1 MKNKNLLEKSNKMKD
16 ELMNIINAYIFKIE
30 RNDYLGS
37 FTTDCIKDVVNNL
50 RKASSNLDNAIF
62 SGDEEITSIYNQ
74 ALAKLNEF
82 ANLLNGD
89 SNYALQEGAKQILKH
104 CETINQV
111 ANEELIIPT
120 NVGNNLPQND
130 GFFLAR
136 KRKRVATKLEEL
148 NQVRNEILK
157 FEKKLEN
164 DIILQEKTKAE
175 LEDKMITEEN
185 ERILNEIDRRLT
197 SVESIIASLDVNK
210 SNYSAC
216 FTLLNN
222 IYERLRP
229 LVVNDTLLA
238 NDNLDRVDALLKI
251 ADLKNVLSTPKSALK
266 ILSIMNGDSEKILM
280 NIDQIDSKINDAI
293 AGNANTKISE
303 SALNRRNELLR
314 KKRERE
320 LNKENLSDLKVE
332 KEKEKEN
339 V

>member
-1 MKNKNLLEKSNKMKD
+1 MKNKNLLEKSNKLKD

-30 RNDYLGS
+30 RNDYLGR
-37 FTTDCIKDVVNNL
+37 FANDCIKDVVNNL

-62 SGDEEITSIYNQ
+62 SGEEEITSIYNQ
-74 ALAKLNEF
+74 AMAKLNEF
-82 ANLLNGD
+82 GDLLNGD

-120 NVGNNLPQND
+120 NVGNNLHQND

-136 KRKRVATKLEEL
+136 KRKRVATKLDEL

-157 FEKKLEN
+157 FEKKIEN
-164 DIILQEKTKAE
+164 DIIVQEKTKAE
-175 LEDKMITEEN
+175 LEDRMINEEN

-197 SVESIIASLDVNK
+197 SIESIITSLDVNK

-216 FTLLNN
+216 FALLNN
-222 IYERLRP
+222 IYERLKP
-229 LVVNDTLLA
+229 LVNDTLLA

-251 ADLKNVLSTPKSALK
+251 GDLKNVLNNPKSALK
-266 ILSIMNGDSEKILM
+266 ILNIMNEDSKQILM
-280 NIDQIDSKINDAI
+280 NVDQIDSKINDAI

>member
-37 FTTDCIKDVVNNL
+37 FANDCIKDVVNNL

-74 ALAKLNEF
+74 AMAKLNEF
-82 ANLLNGD
+82 GNLLNSD

-120 NVGNNLPQND
+120 NVGNNLHQND

-136 KRKRVATKLEEL
+136 KRKRVASKLEEL
-148 NQVRNEILK
+148 NQVRNEILN
-157 FEKKLEN
+157 FEKKIER
-164 DIILQEKTKAE
+164 DIIVQEKTKAE
-175 LEDKMITEEN
+175 LEDKMINEES
-185 ERILNEIDRRLT
+185 ERVLNEIDRRLT
-197 SVESIIASLDVNK
+197 SIESIIASLDVNK

-216 FTLLNN
+216 FALLNN

-229 LVVNDTLLA
+229 LVDDTLLA
-238 NDNLDRVDALLKI
+238 NDNLDRVDALLNI
-251 ADLKNVLSTPKSALK
+251 GNLKNVLNNPKSALK
-266 ILSIMNGDSEKILM
+266 ILSIMNEDSKQISL
-280 NIDQIDSKINDAI
+280 NVNQIDSKINDAI

-320 LNKENLSDLKVE
+320 LNKENLSELKVE

>member
-1 MKNKNLLEKSNKMKD
+1 MKNKNLLEKSNKLKD
-16 ELMNIINAYIFKIE
+16 ELMNVINAYIFKIE

-37 FTTDCIKDVVNNL
+37 FANDCIKDVVNNL

-62 SGDEEITSIYNQ
+62 SGEEEITSIYNQ
-74 ALAKLNEF
+74 AMAKLNEF
-82 ANLLNGD
+82 GDLLNGD

-120 NVGNNLPQND
+120 NVGNNLHQND

-136 KRKRVATKLEEL
+136 KRKRVASKLEEL

-157 FEKKLEN
+157 FEKKIEN
-164 DIILQEKTKAE
+164 DIIVQEKTKAE
-175 LEDKMITEEN
+175 LEDKMIDEEN
-185 ERILNEIDRRLT
+185 ERVLNEIDRRLT
-197 SVESIIASLDVNK
+197 SIESIIASLDVNK

-216 FTLLNN
+216 FALLNN

-229 LVVNDTLLA
+229 LVNDTLLA
-238 NDNLDRVDALLKI
+238 NNNLDRVDALLKI
-251 ADLKNVLSTPKSALK
+251 GDLKNVLNNPKSALK
-266 ILSIMNGDSEKILM
+266 ILNIMNEDSKQILI
-280 NIDQIDSKINDAI
+280 NVNQIDSKINDAI